1 MTARPPADRAEDRDQ
16 PAAEDGA
23 DADAPLASA
32 AVASVEDP
40 SSWDCQACG
49 ACCRNLDTNRA
60 SGVRYWVEISPGD
73 KLLTRHDLVRK
84 LVTHDRHRVPHLRM
98 THEGVCEALRGTI
111 GQKVRCSIYHQRPSP
126 CRRVMPGDETCLK
139 TRAAH
144 GLSTSA
150 VPPRDA

>member
-1 MTARPPADRAEDRDQ
+1 MPTTDDQHDEASAAD
-16 PAAEDGA
+16 DGA
-23 DADAPLASA
+23 DPAGA
-32 AVASVEDP
+32 

-60 SGVRYWVEISPGD
+60 SGVRYWVEIAPGD
-73 KLLTRHDLVRK
+73 KLLTRQDLLRK

-126 CRRVMPGDETCLK
+126 CRRVMPGDDTCLRA
-139 TRAAH
+139 RAAQ
-144 GLSTSA
+144 GIETPAITS
-150 VPPRDA
+150 

>member
-1 MTARPPADRAEDRDQ
+1 MTARPPADLDGALDEARAEHS
-16 PAAEDGA
+16 A
-23 DADAPLASA
+23 DDERSNDDDAIAPLASEIS
-32 AVASVEDP
+32 ASAEDP
-40 SSWDCQACG
+40 STWDCQACG

-60 SGVRYWVEISPGD
+60 SGVRYWVEISPSD

-111 GQKVRCSIYHQRPSP
+111 GKKVSCSIYHQRPSP

-144 GLSTSA
+144 GLAT
-150 VPPRDA
+150 